1 MKYYVEEVYLIEI
14 IFQCEQG
21 LDAAHRAQVFLKKN
35 ETPRHV
41 MSFLDDV
48 IDHAS
53 RASLLLW
60 PVLGQETKNK
70 QKQEA
75 NQRRA
80 SRGDHLRSVLGLN
93 DEHPIKSRKLRD
105 NLHHFDERLDT
116 ITSKTPLVF
125 VDGGLGSRPLIEVD
139 GAVASTMRHF
149 DYNTSIY
156 YFQEV
161 EFNIAEVI
169 QGLVDIRK
177 RCLARLAVL
186 KEKPRRG

>member
-1 MKYYVEEVYLIEI
+1 MKYYVEEVYLTEI

-21 LDAAHRAQVFLKKN
+21 LDAVHRAQVFLNKN
-35 ETPRHV
+35 EAPRHV

-60 PVLGQETKNK
+60 PVPGQETKNK

-80 SRGDHLRSVLGLN
+80 SRGDHLRSVLELD

-125 VDGGLGSRPLIEVD
+125 IDGELGPRILVEVD

-149 DYNTSIY
+149 DYNTSTY

-161 EFNIAEVI
+161 EFNIAEVVR
-169 QGLVDIRK
+169 GLADVRE
-177 RCLARLAVL
+177 RCLARLASL
-186 KEKPRRG
+186 KEKPRAG